1 MQLYVKGRYHNGP
14 AGLHFDGPGVIEIDD
29 PKGQFLLRDAPE
41 NFTTEIPVKKAFD
54 EPVADKMLKSPA
66 RKKAV

>member
-14 AGLHFDGPGVIEIDD
+14 AGLHFDGPGVVEIDE
-29 PKGQFLLRDAPE
+29 PKAQFLLRDAPE
-41 NFTTEIPVKKAFD
+41 NFSTEIPVKAEDAPPVDKAVKAA
-54 EPVADKMLKSPA
+54 P

>member
-14 AGLHFDGPGVIEIDD
+14 AGLHFDGPGVVELDE
-29 PKGQFLLRDAPE
+29 PKALFLLRDAPE
-41 NFTTEIPVKKAFD
+41 NFTTEIPVKAID
-54 EPVADKMLKSPA
+54 EPVADKMIKAPA

>member
-14 AGLHFDGPGVIEIDD
+14 AGLHFAGPGVVELDD
-29 PKGQFLLRDAPE
+29 PKALFLLRDAPE
-41 NFTTEIPVKKAFD
+41 NFSTEIPVKAID
-54 EPVADKMLKSPA
+54 EPVVDKMIKAPA

>member
-14 AGLHFDGPGVIEIDD
+14 AGLHFDGPGVVELDE
-29 PKGQFLLRDAPE
+29 PKALFLLRDAPE
-41 NFTTEIPVKKAFD
+41 NFTTEIPVKTID
-54 EPVADKMLKSPA
+54 EPVADKMMKGPA

>member
-14 AGLHFDGPGVIEIDD
+14 AGLHFDGPGVVELDE
-29 PKGQFLLRDAPE
+29 PKARFLLRDAPE
-41 NFTTEIPVKKAFD
+41 NFTTEIPVKAID
-54 EPVADKMLKSPA
+54 EPVVDKMIKAPA

>member
-14 AGLHFDGPGVIEIDD
+14 AGLHFDGPGVVELDD
-29 PKGQFLLRDAPE
+29 PKALFLLRDAPE
-41 NFTTEIPVKKAFD
+41 NFTTEIPVKTID
-54 EPVADKMLKSPA
+54 EPVADKMMKGPA

>member
-14 AGLHFDGPGVIEIDD
+14 AGLHFDGPGVVELDE
-29 PKGQFLLRDAPE
+29 PKALFLLRDAPE
-41 NFTTEIPVKKAFD
+41 NFTTEIPVKTID
-54 EPVADKMLKSPA
+54 EPVADKMMKAPG

>member
-14 AGLHFDGPGVIEIDD
+14 AGLHFDGPGVVELDE
-29 PKGQFLLRDAPE
+29 PKALFLLRDAPE
-41 NFTTEIPVKKAFD
+41 NFTTEIPVKTID
-54 EPVADKMLKSPA
+54 EPVSDKMMKAPG